1 MKKTLSIIT
10 ITSSILLSPLLAS
23 QANAKTEGG
32 YWGMDLIRNSAQV
45 KSNSNLAGDQ
55 EFGSEYY
62 NHKKNDSS
70 YGVGINYK
78 YAFNFDNFFV
88 APGVSYNLLNNEA
101 KVGYT
106 SSFNDPYEQTMK
118 LNSQLTFQTNFG
130 YDIND
135 QFAAYIPVGVSL
147 FSYELKTSDT
157 SYISTTTTKKSGSE
171 SALFFGVGFAYTPVK
186 NWVVNLEYNK
196 FQSFKVTSQTATVS
210 GGQIVAQTNVDALKV
225 GVSYKF

>member
-1 MKKTLSIIT
+1 
-10 ITSSILLSPLLAS
+10 
-23 QANAKTEGG
+23 
-32 YWGMDLIRNSAQV
+32 V
-45 KSNSNLAGDQ
+45 
-55 EFGSEYY
+55 
-62 NHKKNDSS
+62 
-70 YGVGINYK
+70 
-78 YAFNFDNFFV
+78 
-88 APGVSYNLLNNEA
+88 
-101 KVGYT
+101 
-106 SSFNDPYEQTMK
+106 NDPYEQTMK

-157 SYISTTTTKKSGSE
+157 YGSSAVTTKKSGSE
-171 SALFFGVGFAYTPVK
+171 SALFFGVGFAYAPVK

-196 FQSFKVTSQTATVS
+196 FQSFKVTSQTATLS